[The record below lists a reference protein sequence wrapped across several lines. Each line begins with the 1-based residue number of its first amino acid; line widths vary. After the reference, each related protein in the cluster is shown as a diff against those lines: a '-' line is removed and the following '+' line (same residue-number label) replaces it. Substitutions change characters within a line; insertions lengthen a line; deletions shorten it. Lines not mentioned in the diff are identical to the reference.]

1 MRGEIIMA
9 MYCNQCQQT
18 AKGVA
23 CTVAGV
29 CGKNEDVASLMDTLI
44 FGLKGI
50 AAYAYHA
57 RALGKTDPEVDAFI
71 EEALFKTLTNVDF
84 STDDMWNTL
93 MKAGMINLKVMQM
106 LDAGNTERFGLP
118 APTKVRTGTVKGPG
132 ILVTGHDLLDLEALL
147 EQTQG
152 TGVNVY
158 THGEM
163 LPANAYPNLKK
174 YKNLIGNYGG
184 AWQNQKKDFKEF
196 GGPIL
201 VTTNC
206 VLIPPETYKG
216 RLYTTSVAAVPDVK
230 HIADRKDFSAIIRQ
244 AQEIGDLPER
254 RGPDMWTGAHHKA
267 VLSLAPQIIEAVKAG
282 KVKHFFLVGGCDGA
296 QTGRDYFTRIAE
308 KVPQDSVIM
317 TLACGKYRFNDKE
330 YGDIGGIP
338 RFLDLGQC
346 NDAYSAIV
354 LAVELA
360 KAFNVEV
367 NDLPLSIVL
376 SWFEQKAVAI
386 VLTLLALGIRDVR
399 VGPTLP
405 AFITPNNWKLI
416 QDKFG
421 WKAIGDPDQDLKEM
435 LKA

>member
-1 MRGEIIMA
+1 MT

-18 AKGVA
+18 VKGIA
-23 CTVAGV
+23 CTTRGA
-29 CGKNEDVASLMDTLI
+29 CGKDEDVHSLQETLI
-44 FGLKGI
+44 HGLKGI

-84 STDDMWNTL
+84 SLEDMWNTL
-93 MKAGMINLKVMQM
+93 MKAGMVNLKVMQM
-106 LDAGNTERFGLP
+106 LDAGNTEHFGLP
-118 APTKVRTGTVKGPG
+118 SPTKVQTGTVKGPG

-147 EQTQG
+147 KQTQG

-163 LPANAYPNLKK
+163 LPANAYPKLKA

-184 AWQNQKKDFKEF
+184 AWQNQKKEFEEF
-196 GGPIL
+196 GGPVM

-206 VLIPPETYKG
+206 VLIPPETYRD
-216 RLYTTSVAAVPDVK
+216 RLYTTNVTSVPGVK
-230 HIADRKDFSAIIRQ
+230 HIADRKDFSAIIRH
-244 AQEIGDLPER
+244 AQEIGDLRER
-254 RGPDMWTGAHHKA
+254 KGPDMWTGAHHKA

-282 KVKHFFLVGGCDGA
+282 KIKHFFLVGGCDGA
-296 QTGRDYFTRIAE
+296 ALGRDYYTKLAE
-308 KVPQDSVIM
+308 KIPTDSVVM
-317 TLACGKYRFNDKE
+317 TLACGKYRFNTKE
-330 YGDIGGIP
+330 FGDIDGIP

-346 NDAYSAIV
+346 NDSYSAIV

-360 KAFNVEV
+360 KAFKVDV
-367 NDLPLSIVL
+367 NELPLSIVL

-386 VLTLLALGIRDVR
+386 VLTLLALGIKDVR

-421 WKAIGDPDQDLKEM
+421 WKAIGDVDEDLRDMMKV
-435 LKA
+435 

>member
-1 MRGEIIMA
+1 MT
-9 MYCNQCQQT
+9 MYCYQCQQT
-18 AKGVA
+18 AQGVA
-23 CTVAGV
+23 CTTRGV
-29 CGKNEDVASLMDTLI
+29 CGKNEDISSLMDTLI

-57 RALGKTDPEVDAFI
+57 RELGKTDPEVDAFI

-84 STDDMWNTL
+84 SAEDMWNTL
-93 MKAGMINLKVMQM
+93 MRAGMINLKVMQM

-174 YKNLIGNYGG
+174 YKNLIGNYGS
-184 AWQNQKKDFKEF
+184 AWQNQKKEFAEF

-206 VLIPPETYKG
+206 VLIPPESYKG
-216 RLYTTSVAAVPDVK
+216 RLWTTSVASVPDVK
-230 HIADRKDFSAIIRQ
+230 HVADRKDFSAIIKQ

-254 RGPDMWTGAHHKA
+254 SGPDVWTGAHHKA
-267 VLSLAPQIIEAVKAG
+267 VLSMAPQIIEAVKAG

-296 QTGRDYFTRIAE
+296 LPGRDYYTQLVE
-308 KVPQDSVIM
+308 KIPQDSVIM
-317 TLACGKYRFNDKE
+317 TLACGKYRFNYKD

-338 RFLDLGQC
+338 RFLDIGQC

-360 KAFNVEV
+360 KAFNVGV
-367 NDLPLSIVL
+367 NELPLSIVL

-386 VLTLLALGIRDVR
+386 VLTLLALGIKNVR

-405 AFITPNNWKLI
+405 AFITPNNWKMI
-416 QDKFG
+416 QEQYG
-421 WKAIGDPDQDLKEM
+421 WKAIGDPEQDLKDM

>member
-1 MRGEIIMA
+1 MA

-23 CTVAGV
+23 CTTRGV
-29 CGKNEDVASLMDTLI
+29 CGKDEDVASLQETLLY
-44 FGLKGI
+44 GLKGI

-57 RALGKTDPEVDAFI
+57 RLLGKTDPEVDAFI

-84 STDDMWNTL
+84 SLEDLWNTC

-118 APTKVRTGTVKGPG
+118 SPTKVRTGTVNGPG

-163 LPANAYPNLKK
+163 LPANAYPGLNK

-184 AWQNQKKDFKEF
+184 AWQKQKKDFEEF

-206 VLIPPETYKG
+206 VLIPPDTYKG
-216 RLYTTSVAAVPDVK
+216 RLYTTGVAAVPGVQ
-230 HIADRKDFSAIIRQ
+230 HIADRKDFSAIISQ
-244 AQEIGDLPER
+244 AQQIGDLPER
-254 RGPDMWTGAHHKA
+254 RGPDVYTGAHHKA
-267 VLSLAPQIIEAVKAG
+267 VLSLAPQIIDAVKTG
-282 KVKHFFLVGGCDGA
+282 KIKHFFLVGGCDGA
-296 QTGRDYFTRIAE
+296 TLGRDYYTQLAE
-308 KVPQDSVIM
+308 KIPQDSVIM
-317 TLACGKYRFNDKE
+317 TLACGKYRFNEME

-346 NDAYSAIV
+346 NDTYSAIV

-360 KAFNVEV
+360 KAFNIGV

-386 VLTLLALGIRDVR
+386 VLTLLALGIKNVR

-416 QDKFG
+416 QDQFG
-421 WKAIGDPDQDLKEM
+421 WKAIGDPDDDLRDM

>member
-1 MRGEIIMA
+1 MA

-23 CTVAGV
+23 CTTRGV
-29 CGKNEDVASLMDTLI
+29 CGKDEDIQSLQETLLY
-44 FGLKGI
+44 GLKGI

-57 RALGKTDPEVDAFI
+57 RILGKTDPEVDAFM

-84 STDDMWNTL
+84 SIEDMWNTL
-93 MKAGMINLKVMQM
+93 MRAGMINLKVMQM
-106 LDAGNTERFGLP
+106 LDAANTEHFGFP
-118 APTKVRTGTVKGPG
+118 SPTKVRTGTIKGPG
-132 ILVTGHDLLDLEALL
+132 ILVTGHDLLDLEDLL
-147 EQTQG
+147 KQTQG

-163 LPANAYPNLKK
+163 LPANAYPKLKA

-184 AWQNQKKDFKEF
+184 AWQQQKKDFEQF
-196 GGPIL
+196 GGPVL

-216 RLYTTSVAAVPDVK
+216 RLYTTSVASVPGVK
-230 HIADRKDFSAIIRQ
+230 HIADRKDFSAIIKQ

-254 RGPDMWTGAHHKA
+254 KGPDMWTGAHHKA
-267 VLSLAPQIIEAVKAG
+267 VLSLAPQIVGAVKAG
-282 KVKHFFLVGGCDGA
+282 QVKHFFLVGGCDGA
-296 QTGRDYFTRIAE
+296 TLGRDYYTQLAE
-308 KVPQDSVIM
+308 KIPKDSVVM
-317 TLACGKYRFNDKE
+317 TLACGKYRFNTQE
-330 YGDIGGIP
+330 FGDIGGIP

-346 NDAYSAIV
+346 NDSYSAIV

-360 KAFNVEV
+360 KAFEVDV

-386 VLTLLALGIRDVR
+386 VLTLLALGIKNVR

-421 WKAIGDPDQDLKEM
+421 WRAIGDVDEDLKDM

>member
-1 MRGEIIMA
+1 MA

-23 CTVAGV
+23 CTVKGV
-29 CGKNEDVASLMDTLI
+29 CGKDEDVASLQETLI
-44 FGLKGI
+44 YGLKGI

-57 RALGKTDPEVDAFI
+57 RLLGKTDPEVDAFI

-84 STDDMWNTL
+84 SLEDMWNTL

-106 LDAGNTERFGLP
+106 LDAGNTEHFGFP
-118 APTKVRTGTVKGPG
+118 TPTKVHTGTVKGPG
-132 ILVTGHDLLDLEALL
+132 ILVTGHDLLDLESLL

-163 LPANAYPNLKK
+163 LPANAYPKLNK

-184 AWQNQKKDFKEF
+184 AWQKQKKDFEEF
-196 GGPIL
+196 GGPVL

-206 VLIPPETYKG
+206 VLIPPETYKD
-216 RLYTTSVAAVPDVK
+216 RLYTTSVASVPGVK
-230 HIADRKDFSAIIRQ
+230 HIADRKDFSEIIKH
-244 AQEIGDLPER
+244 AQRIGDLPER
-254 RGPDMWTGAHHKA
+254 KGPDVWTGAHHKA
-267 VLSLAPQIIEAVKAG
+267 VLSLAPQIVDAVKGG

-296 QTGRDYFTRIAE
+296 TLGRDYYTQLAE
-308 KVPQDSVIM
+308 KIPQDSVIM
-317 TLACGKYRFNDKE
+317 TLACGKYRFNAMDF
-330 YGDIGGIP
+330 GSIDGIP
-338 RFLDLGQC
+338 RFLDIGQC
-346 NDAYSAIV
+346 NDSYSAIV

-360 KAFNVEV
+360 KAFNVDV

-386 VLTLLALGIRDVR
+386 VLTLLALGIKNVR

-421 WKAIGDPDQDLKEM
+421 WKAIGDPDQDLKDM

>member
-1 MRGEIIMA
+1 MF
-9 MYCNQCQQT
+9 CNQCQQT
-18 AKGVA
+18 VKGIA
-23 CTVAGV
+23 CTVRGV
-29 CGKNEDVASLMDTLI
+29 CGKDEDVQSLMDTLL

-57 RALGKTDPEVDAFI
+57 RLLGKTDPEVDEFI

-84 STDDMWNTL
+84 SQEDLWNTL
-93 MKAGMINLKVMQM
+93 MKAGMINLKAMQM
-106 LDAGNTERFGLP
+106 LDVGNTEHFGLP
-118 APTKVRTGTVKGPG
+118 GPTKVRTGTVKGPG

-147 EQTQG
+147 QQTQG

-163 LPANAYPNLKK
+163 LPANAYPELKK

-184 AWQNQKKDFKEF
+184 AWQKQKKEFDEF
-196 GGPIL
+196 GGPVL

-206 VLIPPETYKG
+206 VLIPPESYKD
-216 RLYTTSVAAVPDVK
+216 RLYTTSVAAVPGVK
-230 HIADRKDFSAIIRQ
+230 HIADRKDFSEIIEHAKR
-244 AQEIGDLPER
+244 IGDLPER
-254 RGPDMWTGAHHKA
+254 QGPDMLTGAHHKA
-267 VLSLAPQIIEAVKAG
+267 VLSLAPVIIDAVKTG
-282 KVKHFFLVGGCDGA
+282 KLKHFFLVGGCDGA
-296 QTGRDYFTRIAE
+296 TPGRDYYTQLAE
-308 KVPQDSVIM
+308 KIPQDSVIM

-330 YGDIGGIP
+330 FGAIGGIP
-338 RFLDLGQC
+338 RLLDLGQC
-346 NDAYSAIV
+346 NDTYSAIV
-354 LAVELA
+354 LAVELS

-399 VGPTLP
+399 LGPTLP

-421 WKAIGDPDQDLKEM
+421 WKAVGDPDADLKDM
-435 LKA
+435 LKG

>member
-1 MRGEIIMA
+1 MF
-9 MYCNQCQQT
+9 CNQCQQT
-18 AKGVA
+18 ARGIA
-23 CTVAGV
+23 CTVRGV
-29 CGKNEDVASLMDTLI
+29 CGKDEDVQSLMDTLL

-57 RALGKTDPEVDAFI
+57 RLLGRTDPEVDAFI

-84 STDDMWNTL
+84 SQEDLWNTL

-106 LDAGNTERFGLP
+106 LDAGNTEHFGLP
-118 APTKVRTGTVKGPG
+118 EPTKVRTGTVKGPG

-147 EQTQG
+147 RQTEG

-163 LPANAYPNLKK
+163 LPANAYPELKK
-174 YKNLIGNYGG
+174 YKHLIGNYGG
-184 AWQNQKKDFKEF
+184 AWQKQKKEFDEF
-196 GGPIL
+196 GGPVL

-206 VLIPPETYKG
+206 VLIPPESYKD
-216 RLYTTSVAAVPDVK
+216 RLYTTSVASVPGVK
-230 HIADRKDFSAIIRQ
+230 HMAERNDFSEIIEHARR
-244 AQEIGDLPER
+244 IGDLPER
-254 RGPDMWTGAHHKA
+254 RGPDVWTGAHHKA
-267 VLSLAPQIIEAVKAG
+267 VLSLAPVIIDAVKAG

-296 QTGRDYFTRIAE
+296 TPGRDYYTQLAE
-308 KVPQDSVIM
+308 KIPQDSIIM
-317 TLACGKYRFNDKE
+317 TLACGKYRFNDQE
-330 YGDIGGIP
+330 FGDIGGIP

-346 NDAYSAIV
+346 NDSYSAIV
-354 LAVELA
+354 LAVELS

-386 VLTLLALGIRDVR
+386 VLTLLALGIRNVR

-421 WKAIGDPDQDLKEM
+421 WKAVGDPDTDLKDM
-435 LKA
+435 LKG